1 MAPPGVGSNQQIGG
15 VRVTLASFAQ
25 PPTTDGGDGEGGG
38 FVRDAHAHDAAVGLQ
53 IEDAIQNGHAL
64 GLRAEVV
71 IVDRG
76 GRALP
81 LGACVLKIPHQ
92 FPLFGIHTDHRIPL
106 TAETPAQFVNLGEL
120 YFP

>member
-1 MAPPGVGSNQQIGG
+1 M
-15 VRVTLASFAQ
+15 
-25 PPTTDGGDGEGGG
+25 
-38 FVRDAHAHDAAVGLQ
+38 GLQ

-71 IVDRG
+71 IVDG
-76 GRALP
+76 GGGALP
-81 LGACVLKIPHQ
+81 LGACVLKNSHQ

-106 TAETPAQFVNLGEL
+106 AAETPAQFVNLGEL